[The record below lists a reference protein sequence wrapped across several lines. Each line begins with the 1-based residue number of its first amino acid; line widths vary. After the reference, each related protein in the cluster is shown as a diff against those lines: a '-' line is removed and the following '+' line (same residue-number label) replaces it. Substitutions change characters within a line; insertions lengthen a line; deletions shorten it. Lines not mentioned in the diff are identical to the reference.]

1 MRAQGIKQHLR
12 ELLRQQNV
20 YSSKGRRRTHPSA
33 VERWCVC
40 PADRRGR
47 RNCYTHQRRRR
58 RAERKRPDPEGPVL
72 YDSTE
77 AKASIRFPRTRGDGP
92 CECGQRWDRQEVS
105 GGFWGLGHDPFLDPS
120 GGYGDCVFNNHL
132 LSRKLRCY
140 PLIYVLCVHSK
151 KMA

>member
-1 MRAQGIKQHLR
+1 MFVPLTDEEEGTAT
-12 ELLRQQNV
+12 
-20 YSSKGRRRTHPSA
+20 RTSA
-33 VERWCVC
+33 DES
-40 PADRRGR
+40 
-47 RNCYTHQRRRR
+47 QKR

-120 GGYGDCVFNNHL
+120 GGYGDRVFNNHL

>member
-1 MRAQGIKQHLR
+1 MCTRLR
-12 ELLRQQNV
+12 GEGAHIRRQWNGGV
-20 YSSKGRRRTHPSA
+20 FVPLTDEEEGTATRTSA
-33 VERWCVC
+33 DES
-40 PADRRGR
+40 
-47 RNCYTHQRRRR
+47 QKR
-58 RAERKRPDPEGPVL
+58 RAEQKRPDPEGPVL

-105 GGFWGLGHDPFLDPS
+105 GGFWGLGHDTFLDPS
-120 GGYGDCVFNNHL
+120 GGYGDRVFNNHL
-132 LSRKLRCY
+132 LSQKLRCY